1 MDNEQLNLYV
11 ELISK
16 SLKAKAV
23 KNFTQKH
30 HFIPVSS
37 YACEKAE
44 LKWLANTDEN
54 NFTINLTF
62 SNIFQLTSFYCV
74 AVNLSKCFQI
84 MQELLTLCIE
94 PYKKQYKMG

>member
-1 MDNEQLNLYV
+1 MKKRSFKAKALELDLVVNNEQLDLYV

-37 YACEKAE
+37 YAVEKTK
-44 LKWLANTDEN
+44 LK
-54 NFTINLTF
+54 
-62 SNIFQLTSFYCV
+62 
-74 AVNLSKCFQI
+74 
-84 MQELLTLCIE
+84 
-94 PYKKQYKMG
+94 

>member
-1 MDNEQLNLYV
+1 MNNEQLDLYV

-37 YACEKAE
+37 YAVEKTK

-54 NFTINLTF
+54 NFTINLTVF
-62 SNIFQLTSFYCV
+62 QHLSAHIFLLCCSKSFKMLSDN
-74 AVNLSKCFQI
+74 AEAINL
-84 MQELLTLCIE
+84 MYRTLQEAI
-94 PYKKQYKMG
+94 

>member
-1 MDNEQLNLYV
+1 MKKEVLKQKLLELGLVVDNEQLDLYV

-37 YACEKAE
+37 YAE
-44 LKWLANTDEN
+44 
-54 NFTINLTF
+54 
-62 SNIFQLTSFYCV
+62 
-74 AVNLSKCFQI
+74 
-84 MQELLTLCIE
+84 
-94 PYKKQYKMG
+94 